1 MKQSVRLAVVGLVAA
16 FGLVAASCAPPAP
29 GGGPAPVN
37 WSFKGTNVTVNS
49 SQDAVY
55 DPLFGACISFAGCRD
70 EPYLLQIRWQ
80 VTIGQPGSAQASVVG
95 SRDNAINDLGPG
107 QSSALTGAQQA
118 TATWNNIVPLDVLDA
133 LNPSNKLTV
142 FGTYTWA
149 VEQDTV
155 GIGSAANS
163 VANVFRDALNA
174 TLATA
179 ALPSDSNALVNMVL
193 DLLLRNAGSAINI
206 ALANIPLFGLGDD
219 LLGGA
224 FYIGLGA
231 TGTLASVL
239 DGIVATTAVP
249 TLNLLGDNMIPPKI
263 VGGKLYTLSGPKTFT
278 QAFTGAGGKHTYT
291 FQSGP
296 A

>member
-1 MKQSVRLAVVGLVAA
+1 MKQSVRLSVVGVVAALGLVAA
-16 FGLVAASCAPPAP
+16 ACAPMAP

-206 ALANIPLFGLGDD
+206 ALANVPLFGLGDD

-249 TLNLLGDNMIPPKI
+249 TLNLLGDNQIPPKI

-278 QAFTGAGGKHTYT
+278 QSFAGAGGQHTYT